1 MRSEFV
7 ESLKRLYNNDKLTS
21 DQIRI
26 LFESQKL
33 TEADYR
39 YIIGEIE

>member
-7 ESLKRLYNNDKLTS
+7 ESLRRLFKNGKLTV
-21 DQIRI
+21 DQIRV

-33 TEADYR
+33 TEADYK
-39 YIIGEIE
+39 YVIGEIE